1 MVASWGSHPPLRLLN
16 NTCRTLASRQ
26 QQALMAYMS
35 GTTRTPADL
44 EDWRI
49 APQGSWVC
57 PIFGRPPPPPPHTHK
72 YAPPQ
77 PHPHP
82 PLPPRRAGLRVGLC
96 SGSIGRVGSGPDQ
109 EALAERRNSAYGTTD
124 PLVRCTKGGPCV
136 LSGGVAMFRAW
147 RPASGP
153 LSVTFVDRAGQ
164 AHCKEDRPTRSK
176 QLGGGRPSTATL
188 LAWGASVPTRGAR
201 WR

>member
-1 MVASWGSHPPLRLLN
+1 MLKHARGVSLVASWGSHPPLRLLN

-57 PIFGRPPPPPPHTHK
+57 PLFGRPPPPPPH
-72 YAPPQ
+72 P
-77 PHPHP
+77 
-82 PLPPRRAGLRVGLC
+82 
-96 SGSIGRVGSGPDQ
+96 IGRVGSGPDQ
-109 EALAERRNSAYGTTD
+109 EALAERRNSAYGNTD
-124 PLVRCTKGGPCV
+124 PLVCCTKGGPCV
-136 LSGGVAMFRAW
+136 LSGGGAMLRAG

-164 AHCKEDRPTRSK
+164 AHCKEDRPTRYK